1 MKYASNFV
9 KEKLGDA
16 EIAIVLG
23 SGLGDLV
30 EILQDKKVRVLRLEN
45 RVYRDTIHALDF
57 CCWTWKTFILRF
69 DW

>member
-30 EILQDKKVRVLRLEN
+30 EILQDKKVRDFKSRKLSIQRFHSCLRLQW
-45 RVYRDTIHALDF
+45 LDMEST
-57 CCWTWKTFILRF
+57 CIEV
-69 DW
+69 